1 MKQYKIK
8 VSYIAQ
14 LSVCAPNGQKWGS
27 LDDVRNLVEE
37 TFKPHFQRMELR
49 FLTHNS
55 ISEAKADLLY
65 EVRFCVS
72 PISAENQDD
81 AIEQAKRITECLDLS
96 SRNVKML
103 EMEYDETL
111 WVEIV
116 K

>member
-14 LSVCAPNGQKWGS
+14 LSACAANGQKWDS

-37 TFKPHFQRMELR
+37 TVKSHFQKAELR
-49 FLTHNS
+49 FLKCESMSGETA
-55 ISEAKADLLY
+55 ELLY
-65 EVRFCVS
+65 EVRFCMS

-81 AIEQAKRITECLDLS
+81 AIEQAKRMTECLDLS
-96 SRNVKML
+96 SGNVKML